1 MKLEDSPL
9 IKDCFIKVSE
19 PFGDFYI
26 FEKFVVSEIAE
37 GVHFDWDKAKVLVK
51 HTYEFF
57 GARSN
62 RINYIS
68 NRINSYSV
76 NAQDWLKFYES
87 SNSVSRVAIVAYEEK
102 ALLSVKLEKIFT
114 KSSYQ
119 TFNTLET
126 AVQWASK

>member
-9 IKDCFIKVSE
+9 IKDCFVKVSE

-26 FEKFVVSEIAE
+26 FEKFVISEIAE
-37 GVHFDWDKAKVLVK
+37 GVHFDWDKAQVLIK

-57 GARSN
+57 GSKDLQ
-62 RINYIS
+62 INYIS
-68 NRINSYSV
+68 NRIHSYSV
-76 NAQDWLKFYES
+76 NAQDWLKFYKARHT
-87 SNSVSRVAIVAYEEK
+87 VARVAIVAYEEK
-102 ALLSVKLEKIFT
+102 GLLSVQLEKMFT
-114 KSSYQ
+114 KSNYQ